1 MKKKLPVLAWDVC
14 VKAMVAKVCMQCDD
28 GAEYPPW
35 LPRIEV
41 GAVSIPVDHELHCA
55 EAFPIAAMRENAG
68 NDILIA
74 VKIAKRGNTVR

>member
-1 MKKKLPVLAWDVC
+1 M
-14 VKAMVAKVCMQCDD
+14 KAMVAKVCMQCDD

-41 GAVSIPVDHELHCA
+41 RAVSVSVDQELHCA
-55 EAFPIAAMRENAG
+55 ESFPIAAMRENVG

-74 VKIAKRGNTVR
+74 VKIAKCGNTVR

>member
-1 MKKKLPVLAWDVC
+1 MKQKLPVLAWDVC

-35 LPRIEV
+35 LPRIE
-41 GAVSIPVDHELHCA
+41 GRAVPVDQELHCA
-55 EAFPIAAMRENAG
+55 EAFPIAAMRESAG